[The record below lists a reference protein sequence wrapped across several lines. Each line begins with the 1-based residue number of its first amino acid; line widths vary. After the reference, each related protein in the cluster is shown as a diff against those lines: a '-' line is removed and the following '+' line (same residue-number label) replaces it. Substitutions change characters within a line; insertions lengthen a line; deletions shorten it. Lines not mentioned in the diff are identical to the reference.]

1 MTAQLKPT
9 PAHSTLLK
17 AAALFAERDRLDKL
31 LRENTV
37 ALRLC
42 CREHDQ
48 VAGLWGTSPCHLR
61 RAAELQG
68 YL

>member
-1 MTAQLKPT
+1 MTNNRDIHAD
-9 PAHSTLLK
+9 STLTK
-17 AAALFAERDRLDKL
+17 AAALFAERNRLDKL
-31 LRENTV
+31 LRDNTE

-42 CREHDQ
+42 CREYDQ
-48 VAGLWGTSPCHLR
+48 TAGLWGTSPCHLR